1 MSELDSLDLYTKTFL
16 IISGMLLITTITS
29 RINKIYETTLE
40 AVITFLGSFIFLI
53 CLMVLNY
60 VNYDTNVLFVV
71 LIFFSAFIG
80 WSLGPTMTAL
90 SDKFMFNRYL
100 KKIGL
105 KSKFKYGFTER
116 IKKGG
121 GFNKDVAEKKVYFLN
136 SSPNEVFEKNSEKF
150 LELRH
155 QFEFNI
161 SDLDKEEYKK
171 EWRDKVFQALFLTF
185 LIMFFSIVLNLLIDY
200 DFGPWGIYLLSSLST
215 LIVSELL
222 NLFYFK
228 SKYNR
233 TLNYISALIFSLY
246 LIFDFNRLEKAYI
259 AGDNTWNT
267 AIDLSVS
274 IYLDLINLFLDLLQI
289 LAESN

>member
-1 MSELDSLDLYTKTFL
+1 MSVLDSLDLYTKTFL
-16 IISGMLLITTITS
+16 IVSVMLLITTVTS
-29 RINKIYETTLE
+29 RINKIYETSLE

-60 VNYDTNVLFVV
+60 ANYDKNVLFVV
-71 LIFFSAFIG
+71 LVFFSAFIG

-90 SDKFMFNRYL
+90 SSNFMFKRYL

-105 KSKFKYGFTER
+105 KSKFKYSFTER

-121 GFNKDVAEKKVYFLN
+121 GFNKNVAEQRVYFL
-136 SSPNEVFEKNSEKF
+136 SSNPNEVFDKDSEKF

-155 QFEFNI
+155 KFESKT
-161 SDLDKEEYKK
+161 SDFEKEEYKK

-185 LIMFFSIVLNLLIDY
+185 LILFFSILLNLFTDY
-200 DFGPWGIYLLSSLST
+200 DFGPWGIYLLSSLTT

-259 AGDNTWNT
+259 AGDNSWNT
-267 AIDLSVS
+267 AIDMSVS
-274 IYLDLINLFLDLLQI
+274 IYLDLLNLFLDLLQI

>member
-1 MSELDSLDLYTKTFL
+1 MSEFDSLDLYTKTFL

-60 VNYDTNVLFVV
+60 ANYDKNVLFVV
-71 LIFFSAFIG
+71 LLFFSAFIG

-105 KSKFKYGFTER
+105 KSKFKYGLTER

-136 SSPNEVFEKNSEKF
+136 SNPNEVFEKNSEKF

-155 QFEFNI
+155 QFESNT

-185 LIMFFSIVLNLLIDY
+185 LIMFFSIVLNHLIEY

>member
-1 MSELDSLDLYTKTFL
+1 MLELDSPDLYTKTFL
-16 IISGMLLITTITS
+16 IISVMLLITTVTS

-60 VNYDTNVLFVV
+60 ANYDKNVLFVV
-71 LIFFSAFIG
+71 LLFFSAFIG

-105 KSKFKYGFTER
+105 KRKFKYSFTER

-121 GFNKDVAEKKVYFLN
+121 GFNKDVAEQRVYFLI
-136 SSPNEVFEKNSEKF
+136 SSPNEVFEKDSEKF

-155 QFEFNI
+155 KFESNT
-161 SDLDKEEYKK
+161 SDFEKEEYKK

-185 LIMFFSIVLNLLIDY
+185 LILFFSIVLNLFTDY
-200 DFGPWGIYLLSSLST
+200 DFGPWGIYLLSSLTT
-215 LIVSELL
+215 LVVSELL
-222 NLFYFK
+222 NIFYFK

-233 TLNYISALIFSLY
+233 ALNYISALIFSLY

-259 AGDNTWNT
+259 SGDNTWNT

>member
-155 QFEFNI
+155 QFESNI

-259 AGDNTWNT
+259 SGDNTWNT

>member
-1 MSELDSLDLYTKTFL
+1 MSEFDSLDLYTKTFL

-60 VNYDTNVLFVV
+60 ANYDKNVLFVV
-71 LIFFSAFIG
+71 LLFFSAFIG

-136 SSPNEVFEKNSEKF
+136 SNPNEVFEKNSEKF

-155 QFEFNI
+155 QFESNT

-185 LIMFFSIVLNLLIDY
+185 LIMFFSIVLNHLIDY

-246 LIFDFNRLEKAYI
+246 LIFDFNRLENAYI

>member
-1 MSELDSLDLYTKTFL
+1 MSEFDSLDLYTKTFL

-29 RINKIYETTLE
+29 RINKIYETTLD

-60 VNYDTNVLFVV
+60 ANYDKNVLFVV
-71 LIFFSAFIG
+71 LLFFSAFIG
-80 WSLGPTMTAL
+80 LSLGPTMTAL

-105 KSKFKYGFTER
+105 KSKFKYGLTER

-136 SSPNEVFEKNSEKF
+136 SNPNEVFEKNSEKF

-155 QFEFNI
+155 QFESNT

-185 LIMFFSIVLNLLIDY
+185 LIMFFSIVLNHLIDY

>member
-1 MSELDSLDLYTKTFL
+1 MLELDSLDLYTKTFL
-16 IISGMLLITTITS
+16 IISGMLLITTLTS

-53 CLMVLNY
+53 CLMVFNY
-60 VNYDTNVLFVV
+60 ANYDKNVLFVV
-71 LIFFSAFIG
+71 LLFFSAFIG

-90 SDKFMFNRYL
+90 GDKFMFNRYL

-105 KSKFKYGFTER
+105 KSKLKYGFKER
-116 IKKGG
+116 IKRGG
-121 GFNKDVAEKKVYFLN
+121 GFNKDVAEQKVYFLN
-136 SSPNEVFEKNSEKF
+136 SNPNEVFDKDSEKF
-150 LELRH
+150 LKFRY
-155 QFEFNI
+155 QFESDT
-161 SDLDKEEYKK
+161 SDLQKEEYKK
-171 EWRDKVFQALFLTF
+171 EWRDKVFQSLFLTF
-185 LIMFFSIVLNLLIDY
+185 LILFFSIVLNLLTDY

-222 NLFYFK
+222 NMFYFK

-233 TLNYISALIFSLY
+233 TLNYVSALIFSLY
-246 LIFDFNRLEKAYI
+246 LIFDFNRLENAYI
-259 AGDNTWNT
+259 SGDNSWNT

-274 IYLDLINLFLDLLQI
+274 IYLDLLNLFLDLLQI

>member
-1 MSELDSLDLYTKTFL
+1 MLELDSLDLYTKTFL
-16 IISGMLLITTITS
+16 IISGMLLITTLTS

-53 CLMVLNY
+53 CLMVFNY
-60 VNYDTNVLFVV
+60 ANYDKNVLFVV
-71 LIFFSAFIG
+71 LLFFSAFIG

-90 SDKFMFNRYL
+90 GDKFMFNRYL

-105 KSKFKYGFTER
+105 KSKLKYGFKER
-116 IKKGG
+116 IKRGG
-121 GFNKDVAEKKVYFLN
+121 GFNKDVAEQKVYFLN
-136 SSPNEVFEKNSEKF
+136 SNPNEVFDKDSKKF
-150 LELRH
+150 LEFRY
-155 QFEFNI
+155 QFESDT
-161 SDLDKEEYKK
+161 SDLQKEVYKK
-171 EWRDKVFQALFLTF
+171 EWRDKVFQSLFLTF
-185 LIMFFSIVLNLLIDY
+185 LILFFSIVLNLLTDY

-222 NLFYFK
+222 NMFYFK

-233 TLNYISALIFSLY
+233 TLNYVSALIFSLY
-246 LIFDFNRLEKAYI
+246 LIFDFNRLENAYI
-259 AGDNTWNT
+259 SGDNSWNT

-274 IYLDLINLFLDLLQI
+274 IYLDLLNLFLDLLQI

>member
-1 MSELDSLDLYTKTFL
+1 MSEFDSLDLYTKTFL

-60 VNYDTNVLFVV
+60 ANYDKNVLFVV
-71 LIFFSAFIG
+71 LLFFSAFIG

-105 KSKFKYGFTER
+105 KSKFKYGLTER

-136 SSPNEVFEKNSEKF
+136 SNPNEVFEKNSEKF

-155 QFEFNI
+155 QFESNT

-185 LIMFFSIVLNLLIDY
+185 LIMFFSIVLNHLIDY

-215 LIVSELL
+215 LILSELL

>member
-71 LIFFSAFIG
+71 LVFFSAFIG

-121 GFNKDVAEKKVYFLN
+121 GFNKDVAEKKVYFL
-136 SSPNEVFEKNSEKF
+136 SSNPNEVFEKESKKF
-150 LELRH
+150 LEFRH
-155 QFEFNI
+155 QFESDT
-161 SDLDKEEYKK
+161 SDLQKEEYKK

-185 LIMFFSIVLNLLIDY
+185 LILFFSIVLNLLTNY
-200 DFGPWGIYLLSSLST
+200 DFGPWGIYLLSSLFT

-222 NLFYFK
+222 NMFYFK

-246 LIFDFNRLEKAYI
+246 LIFDFNRLENGLY
-259 AGDNTWNT
+259 G
-267 AIDLSVS
+267 
-274 IYLDLINLFLDLLQI
+274 YYR
-289 LAESN
+289 

>member
-1 MSELDSLDLYTKTFL
+1 MSEFDSLDLYTKTFL

-60 VNYDTNVLFVV
+60 ANYDKNVLFIV
-71 LIFFSAFIG
+71 LLFFSAFIG

-136 SSPNEVFEKNSEKF
+136 SNPNEVFEKNSEKF
-150 LELRH
+150 LELKH
-155 QFEFNI
+155 QFESNT

-185 LIMFFSIVLNLLIDY
+185 LIMFFSIVLNHLIDY

>member
-1 MSELDSLDLYTKTFL
+1 MSEFDSLDLYTKTFL

-40 AVITFLGSFIFLI
+40 AVITFLGTFIFLI

-60 VNYDTNVLFVV
+60 ANYDKNVLFVV
-71 LIFFSAFIG
+71 LLFFSAFIG

-105 KSKFKYGFTER
+105 KSKFKYGLTER

-136 SSPNEVFEKNSEKF
+136 SNPNEVFEKNSEKF

-155 QFEFNI
+155 QFESNT

-185 LIMFFSIVLNLLIDY
+185 LIMFFSIVLNHLIEY

>member
-1 MSELDSLDLYTKTFL
+1 MLELDSPDLYTKTFL
-16 IISGMLLITTITS
+16 IISVMLLITTVTS

-60 VNYDTNVLFVV
+60 ANYDKNVLFVV
-71 LIFFSAFIG
+71 LLFFSAFIG

-105 KSKFKYGFTER
+105 KSKFKYSFTER

-121 GFNKDVAEKKVYFLN
+121 GFNKDVVEQRVYFLI
-136 SSPNEVFEKNSEKF
+136 SSPNEVFEKDSEKF

-155 QFEFNI
+155 KFESNT
-161 SDLDKEEYKK
+161 SDFEKEEYKK

-185 LIMFFSIVLNLLIDY
+185 LILFFSIVLNLFTDY
-200 DFGPWGIYLLSSLST
+200 DFGPWGIYLLSSLTT
-215 LIVSELL
+215 LVVSELL
-222 NLFYFK
+222 NIFYFK

-233 TLNYISALIFSLY
+233 ALNYISALIFSLY

-259 AGDNTWNT
+259 SGDNTWNT

>member
-1 MSELDSLDLYTKTFL
+1 MSEFDSLDLYTKTFL

-60 VNYDTNVLFVV
+60 ANYDKNVLFVV
-71 LIFFSAFIG
+71 LLFFSAFIG

-105 KSKFKYGFTER
+105 KSKFKYGLTER

-136 SSPNEVFEKNSEKF
+136 SNPNEVFEKNSEKF

-155 QFEFNI
+155 QFESNT

-185 LIMFFSIVLNLLIDY
+185 LIMFFSIVLNHLIDY

-215 LIVSELL
+215 LVVSELL

>member
-1 MSELDSLDLYTKTFL
+1 MSEFDSLDLYTKTFL

-60 VNYDTNVLFVV
+60 ANYDKNVLFVV
-71 LIFFSAFIG
+71 LLFFSAFIG

-105 KSKFKYGFTER
+105 KSKFKYGLTER

-136 SSPNEVFEKNSEKF
+136 SNPNEVFEKNSEKF

-155 QFEFNI
+155 QFESNT

-185 LIMFFSIVLNLLIDY
+185 LIMFFSIVLNHLIDY

-233 TLNYISALIFSLY
+233 TLNYLSALIFSLY